1 MCERPPKEY
10 DRPMSATATIDEA
23 RHPIDVALAIP
34 ALPRTLVLD
43 PPLTD
48 EEFEQLCMRNEL
60 AKLERTKE
68 GKIIVNAL
76 AAAGT
81 GDANS
86 EINEQLRRWWKQ
98 HRRGR
103 VFDSSTGFFLPDGS
117 SMGPDAAYITT
128 EQAGSLRREDLDHF
142 LHLAPAFVIELRSK
156 SDSLVTLKE
165 KMEAWIAN
173 GSQLGWLIDP
183 RSRSVFVFEPGKEQ
197 RVVKD
202 NAITGSGPVE
212 GFVLDLTEVWNSYQ
226 V

>member
-1 MCERPPKEY
+1 
-10 DRPMSATATIDEA
+10 MSATATIDKA

-86 EINEQLRRWWKQ
+86 EIITQLRLWWKQ

-117 SMGPDAAYITT
+117 SMSPDAAYITA
-128 EQAGSLRREDLDHF
+128 EQASSLRRGDLDHF
-142 LHLAPAFVIELRSK
+142 LRLAPAFLIELRSK
-156 SDSLVTLKE
+156 SDSLAALKQ
-165 KMEAWIAN
+165 KMEEWIAN
-173 GSQLGWLIDP
+173 GAQLGWLIDP
-183 RSRSVFVFEPGKEQ
+183 QSRSVLVFEPGKEH

-202 NAITGSGPVE
+202 NAIAGTGPVE
-212 GFVLDLTEVWNSYQ
+212 GFALDLIEVWNSYQ

>member
-1 MCERPPKEY
+1 
-10 DRPMSATATIDEA
+10 MSATAMIQDA
-23 RHPIDVALAIP
+23 QHRIDVALAIP

-81 GDANS
+81 GDANA
-86 EINEQLRRWWKQ
+86 EIIMQLRVWWKQ

-103 VFDSSTGFFLPDGS
+103 VFDSSTGFFLTDGS
-117 SMGPDAAYITT
+117 SMGPDAAYITAG
-128 EQAGSLRREDLDHF
+128 QASSLREQDLDHF

-156 SDSLVTLKE
+156 SDSLPVLKE
-165 KMEAWIAN
+165 KMEQWIAN
-173 GSQLGWLIDP
+173 GAQLGWLIDP
-183 RSRSVFVFEPGKEQ
+183 NSHSVFVFEPGKE
-197 RVVKD
+197 RRIVKD
-202 NAITGSGPVE
+202 NAIAGTGPVE
-212 GFVLDLTEVWNSYQ
+212 GFVLDLLEVWNSYQ
-226 V
+226 VG

>member
-1 MCERPPKEY
+1 
-10 DRPMSATATIDEA
+10 MSATATIEKA
-23 RHPIDVALAIP
+23 QHPIDIALAIP

-48 EEFEQLCMRNEL
+48 EEFEQLCMRNDL

-117 SMGPDAAYITT
+117 SMGPDAAYITAD
-128 EQAGSLRREDLDHF
+128 QAGSLRRDDLDHF
-142 LHLAPAFVIELRSK
+142 LRCAPAFVIELRSK
-156 SDSLVTLKE
+156 SDSLPALKQ
-165 KMEAWIAN
+165 KMEEWIAN
-173 GSQLGWLIDP
+173 GAQLGWLIDP
-183 RSRSVFVFEPGKEQ
+183 KSRSVLVFEPGKVQ

-202 NAITGSGPVE
+202 NVIAGTGPVE
-212 GFVLDLTEVWNSYQ
+212 GFVLDLAGVWNSYQ

>member
-1 MCERPPKEY
+1 
-10 DRPMSATATIDEA
+10 MSANV
-23 RHPIDVALAIP
+23 PIHQAEQPINVALAIP

-76 AAAGT
+76 VAAGT

-117 SMGPDAAYITT
+117 SMGPDAAYITAD
-128 EQAGSLRREDLDHF
+128 QAASLRSRDLDHF

-156 SDSLVTLKE
+156 SDSPTVMKQ

-173 GSQLGWLIDP
+173 GTQLGWLIDP
-183 RSRSVFVFEPGKEQ
+183 NSRSVFVFEPGKE
-197 RVVKD
+197 RSVAK
-202 NAITGSGPVE
+202 NKTIAGTGPVE
-212 GFVLDLTEVWNSYQ
+212 GFVLDLVEVWTSYQ

>member
-1 MCERPPKEY
+1 MT
-10 DRPMSATATIDEA
+10 AIATIKEA
-23 RHPIDVALAIP
+23 EHRIDVALAIP

-60 AKLERTKE
+60 ARLERTKE

-117 SMGPDAAYITT
+117 SMSPDAAYITAD
-128 EQAGSLRREDLDHF
+128 QAGALRREDLDHF
-142 LHLAPAFVIELRSK
+142 LHCAPAFVIELRSK
-156 SDSLVTLKE
+156 SDSLVALKQ
-165 KMEAWIAN
+165 KMVEWIAN
-173 GSQLGWLIDP
+173 GAQLGWLIDP
-183 RSRSVFVFEPGKEQ
+183 NSRSVFVFEPGPLERGQ
-197 RVVKD
+197 EPHVVKD
-202 NAITGSGPVE
+202 KNIAGAGPVA
-212 GFVLDLTEVWNSYQ
+212 GFILDLVEVWNSYQ